1 MCGWCCCLECI
12 HNIPPLN
19 LLFLHFSSAPRT
31 GRDGEGARTLSPMAS
46 ISVPDPAPS
55 PTEDA
60 ENIRKAVQGWGTD
73 ENALIEILGHR
84 TAAQRAEIAVAYEGL
99 YDKPLLR
106 TLQDELSSH
115 FKVIYTFTSMVGDLL
130 ASLSPDTVQNLH
142 VCALIW
148 SGGQGAM
155 TLWTMDPAAR
165 DAKLAYKALRK
176 KGGDRHAWVL
186 IEVACASS
194 PDHLVA
200 VRKAYCSAY
209 DSSLEED
216 VAACPLYKEPLKQF
230 LVRLVSSYRD
240 GGDHVDGELARAEAA
255 ELHGAVAAK
264 KQPLHGD
271 VVRIVSSRSKPQ
283 LKATFQH
290 YKREHG
296 KAIDEVLEG
305 NRNDKLSAM
314 LKTAVWCLTSP
325 EKHFAEVIR
334 SSIIGLGTDEESL
347 TRAIVSRAEVDLKK
361 VKEEYKVRYKTTV
374 TKDVV
379 GDTSGY
385 YQGILLTLIG
395 AE

>member
-1 MCGWCCCLECI
+1 MPAKLSTLVVWCVPAMCGWCCCLQCI

-19 LLFLHFSSAPRT
+19 LLFLHFSSAPGTR
-31 GRDGEGARTLSPMAS
+31 REGEEPVAAMAS
-46 ISVPDPAPS
+46 ISVPDPVPS

-84 TAAQRAEIAVAYEGL
+84 TAAQRGEIAVAYEGL

-115 FKVIYTFTSMVGDLL
+115 FK
-130 ASLSPDTVQNLH
+130 
-142 VCALIW
+142 
-148 SGGQGAM
+148 GAM

-216 VAACPLYKEPLKQF
+216 VAACSLYKEPLKKF
-230 LVRLVSSYRD
+230 LVRLVSSYRYV
-240 GGDHVDGELARAEAA
+240 GEHVDDELARAEAA

-395 AE
+395 PE

>member
-1 MCGWCCCLECI
+1 MCSWCGCLECI

-19 LLFLHFSSAPRT
+19 LLFLHFSSAART
-31 GRDGEGARTLSPMAS
+31 GREGEEGARTLSPMAS

-60 ENIRKAVQGWGTD
+60 ESIRKAVQGWGTD

-106 TLQDELSSH
+106 T
-115 FKVIYTFTSMVGDLL
+115 
-130 ASLSPDTVQNLH
+130 
-142 VCALIW
+142 
-148 SGGQGAM
+148 GAM
-155 TLWTMDPAAR
+155 TLWAMDPAAR

-216 VAACPLYKEPLKQF
+216 VAACPLYKDPLKQF
-230 LVRLVSSYRD
+230 LVRLVSSYRH
-240 GGDHVDGELARAEAA
+240 GGEHVDGELARAEAA

>member
-1 MCGWCCCLECI
+1 
-12 HNIPPLN
+12 
-19 LLFLHFSSAPRT
+19 
-31 GRDGEGARTLSPMAS
+31 MAS

-115 FKVIYTFTSMVGDLL
+115 FK
-130 ASLSPDTVQNLH
+130 
-142 VCALIW
+142 
-148 SGGQGAM
+148 GAM

-216 VAACPLYKEPLKQF
+216 AAACPLYKEPLKQARPCRSWHSPSF
-230 LVRLVSSYRD
+230 LSPPWVNFLLLP
-240 GGDHVDGELARAEAA
+240 VDGELARAEAA